1 MNIGAQIA
9 VMAGGS
15 VALNLALLYRR
26 PMLALL
32 AGGIFAAAIHWG
44 PK

>member
-1 MNIGAQIA
+1 MSLPMQIA

-26 PMLALL
+26 PLL
-32 AGGIFAAAIHWG
+32 AVMAGAIFAMAIHWG
-44 PK
+44 PR